1 MAFSRRIV
9 AYWPVL
15 AAALVAGTTLAIGWL
30 LLPTDQQLAE
40 AHSLNEKTV
49 QHYRLRAAEANP
61 NQPELLIPLAEGY
74 VLAGEQAKA
83 LESLDAFLSSRPD
96 DTSVLRRAAT
106 LADWELQPDRA
117 ANYRQRIRARDPMDL
132 DVRERLGTYLMLRQ
146 RTEEAIAV
154 YLEILAVEPNNHE
167 LLMRTGDLLSS
178 KSRFTQ
184 AIELYQRASTIN
196 PTDVEVLLHMGRTYR
211 WVPDELAAIE
221 AYERAAKLDPNS
233 QEAWSYLSLLYWNTG
248 EFNKHSKAEAEIR
261 RISSNR

>member
-1 MAFSRRIV
+1 MAFSRPVV

-61 NQPELLIPLAEGY
+61 DQPELLIPLAEGY

-83 LESLDAFLSSRPD
+83 LESLEKFLSSRPD
-96 DTSVLRRAAT
+96 DTSVLRQAAT

-117 ANYRQRIRARDPMDL
+117 AGYRQRIRNLDPTDL
-132 DVRERLGTYLMLRQ
+132 DVRERLGIYLMLRQ
-146 RTEEAIAV
+146 RTEEAMDV
-154 YLEILAVEPNNHE
+154 YLEILAVEPDNHE
-167 LLMRTGDLLSS
+167 LLMRTGDLLTSR
-178 KSRFTQ
+178 SRFNE

-196 PTDVEVLLHMGRTYR
+196 PTDVEVLLHIGRAYR
-211 WVPDELAAIE
+211 WVPDELAAINV
-221 AYERAAKLDPNS
+221 YERATEVDQNS
-233 QEAWSYLSLLYWNTG
+233 QEAWSYLSLLYWNAG
-248 EFNKHSKAEAEIR
+248 EFNMYSNAEAEIK